1 MSETVAREP
10 RGGVGLT
17 DVRRSAVITR
27 ARAVAGPAAVIV
39 VAQLLLFP
47 MPLGIWIQGITV
59 GLLGALVAVGMGL
72 IYRSNR
78 ILNFAQADLGMA
90 PATLSVV
97 LVQAFAWGWLASLVV
112 GVVAAVAV
120 GALVELAVIR
130 RFVRSPRL
138 ILTVATIGLAQVL
151 VVLTALVP
159 RWLADLSGRVEA
171 DVVPSAD
178 RLAFP
183 WQFEFT
189 LDPLVFR
196 SDHVLAWI
204 VAPLLLAA
212 VAVLLRVTAV
222 GTAVRASAERPE
234 RAAMLG
240 IPVGRLT
247 TVVWAMAALLSFVGL
262 FLRAGVVGLPV
273 GTASGLG
280 VLLAAFAALTLG
292 RLTDLPSIAVSAV
305 AIGLLEQ
312 GIAWNDTVDFG
323 LFSIDARGSALV
335 APLLGVV
342 ILVALLVRRVGRSRA
357 EDEATAW
364 QGSREVRP
372 VPPELR
378 TLTEVRVVR
387 LALAVVVG
395 VALLILPHL
404 LGTADSL
411 RASAVIVYAIVAVS
425 VVVLTGWA
433 GQVSLGQMGFVAI
446 GGAVAA
452 VATNTWGVDLL
463 LALPL
468 AGAVGAV
475 VAVVVGLPAL
485 RLRGLYLAVVTLAF
499 AMAVSSWL
507 TNPEYFS
514 WIPRGRIQRAPLL
527 GRLSIESPT
536 ALYYV
541 CLAGFA
547 FAVFIVTGIRRSRTG
562 RVLIAVRDNE
572 RGAQAY
578 GVGITR
584 AKLTAFA
591 VSGFV
596 AALAGGLLVHHQ
608 QVFSPGLVAPQQN
621 LLVFTAAVVGG
632 LGSLVGAVLGA
643 VFLQGGGWFL
653 PTELQILATGA
664 GVLIVLLVLPGGL
677 GGLVYRAR
685 DLWLRS
691 VARRN
696 GIVSASLLADTDE
709 RGDGDDTTD
718 ARPDAGPGTET
729 PAAGTPATASPQGH
743 DPGDERVGVP
753 AT

>member
-1 MSETVAREP
+1 VVRATA
-10 RGGVGLT
+10 GGPVDDEDGAWATLT
-17 DVRRSAVITR
+17 AR
-27 ARAVAGPAAVIV
+27 ARTVAGPAAVIL
-39 VAQLLLFP
+39 VAQLVLFP
-47 MPLGIWIQGITV
+47 MPLGIWLQGVTV
-59 GLLGALVAVGMGL
+59 GLLGALVALGMGL
-72 IYRSNR
+72 VYRSNR

-90 PATLSVV
+90 PATLAVV

-112 GVVAAVAV
+112 GSAVAV
-120 GALVELAVIR
+120 VVGAVVELAVIR
-130 RFVRSPRL
+130 RFVRAPRL

-151 VVLTALVP
+151 VVLTSLVP
-159 RWLADLSGRVEA
+159 GWLADLSGRDPA
-171 DVVPSAD
+171 DVAPSAD

-189 LDPLVFR
+189 VDPLIFR
-196 SDHVLAWI
+196 SDHVLAWV
-204 VAPLLLAA
+204 VAPLLMVA
-212 VAVLLRVTAV
+212 VAVFLRATAL
-222 GTAVRASAERPE
+222 GTAIRASAERPD

-247 TVVWAMAALLSFVGL
+247 TYVWAIAALLSFAGL

-292 RLTDLPSIAVSAV
+292 RLTDLPAVAVSAV
-305 AIGLLEQ
+305 ALGLLEQ
-312 GIAWNDTVDFG
+312 GIAWNDTIDFG
-323 LFSIDARGSALV
+323 LFTIDARGTALV
-335 APLLGVV
+335 APLMGVV
-342 ILVALLVRRVGRSRA
+342 ILAALLVRRVGRSRA
-357 EDEATAW
+357 DDEATAW

-378 TLTEVRVVR
+378 RLAEVRLVR
-387 LALAVVVG
+387 LVLAVVAGG
-395 VALLILPHL
+395 VLLVLPHL

-411 RASAVIVYAIVAVS
+411 RASAVIVYAVVAIS

-452 VATNTWGVDLL
+452 VATSSWGLDLL
-463 LALPL
+463 AALPL
-468 AGAVGAV
+468 AGLVGAA

-499 AMAVSSWL
+499 AMAVTSWL

-514 WIPRGRIQRAPLL
+514 WIPRGRIERAPLL
-527 GRLSIESPT
+527 GRIPMESPT
-536 ALYYV
+536 ALYYL
-541 CLAGFA
+541 CLGGLV

-562 RVLIAVRDNE
+562 RVLVAVRDNE

-578 GVGITR
+578 GVSATR

-591 VSGFV
+591 VSGFI
-596 AALAGGLLVHHQ
+596 AAVAGGLLVHHQ
-608 QVFSPGLVAPQQN
+608 QVFSTGLVAPEQN

-632 LGSLVGAVLGA
+632 LGSLLGAVLGA

-653 PTELQILATGA
+653 PTELQLLATGL

-677 GGLVYRAR
+677 GGLVYRVR

-696 GIVSASLLADTDE
+696 GVVSASLLADVAEPSEE
-709 RGDGDDTTD
+709 RGLPSADGE
-718 ARPDAGPGTET
+718 PLG
-729 PAAGTPATASPQGH
+729 
-743 DPGDERVGVP
+743 VGVR
-753 AT
+753 